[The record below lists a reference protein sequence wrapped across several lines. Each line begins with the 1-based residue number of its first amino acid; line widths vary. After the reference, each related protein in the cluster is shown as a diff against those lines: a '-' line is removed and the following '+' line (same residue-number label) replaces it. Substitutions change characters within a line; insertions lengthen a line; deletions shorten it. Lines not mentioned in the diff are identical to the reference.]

1 MNALKNFLDKTNQ
14 LLTAGKLLKV
24 SLSHYKGN
32 IEDLKQCI
40 VKPILIKQKLKLS
53 FTYRYKTKDLFK
65 NYDLGE
71 GVEKIGQ
78 YINAGFQAATLFSA
92 SNQLNLTLH
101 PKGHYILRDEKQ
113 QSQQKKV
120 NQISLLK
127 HDKQKQRDIPENTPF
142 LKALGLTNEK
152 GEVYKIAQDKFK
164 QINHYIKLLK
174 PAITELGSDNINVVA
189 DMGSGKGYLTFA
201 LYDYLSQ
208 LNSNVKVIGIEY
220 RKDLVEF
227 CNQIS
232 QSENFNG
239 LNFKQGTIINAELP
253 ESDLIIAL
261 HACDT
266 ATDDAIYKGIKNRS
280 QMIVVAPCCHKQI
293 RKEMEKNK
301 PSEDLKLIIKHG
313 IFLERQAEMLTDAI
327 RVLWL
332 EYFGYKTKALEFI
345 SDAHTPKNVMLIALY
360 KKEPSSKTKQEI
372 LEKLNNAKKFYGIT
386 LHHLEYLLTQNH
398 LI

>member
-1 MNALKNFLDKTNQ
+1 
-14 LLTAGKLLKV
+14 
-24 SLSHYKGN
+24 
-32 IEDLKQCI
+32 
-40 VKPILIKQKLKLS
+40 
-53 FTYRYKTKDLFK
+53 
-65 NYDLGE
+65 
-71 GVEKIGQ
+71 
-78 YINAGFQAATLFSA
+78 
-92 SNQLNLTLH
+92 
-101 PKGHYILRDEKQ
+101 
-113 QSQQKKV
+113 
-120 NQISLLK
+120 
-127 HDKQKQRDIPENTPF
+127 F

-280 QMIVVAPCCHKQI
+280 QMIVVAPC
-293 RKEMEKNK
+293 
-301 PSEDLKLIIKHG
+301 
-313 IFLERQAEMLTDAI
+313 
-327 RVLWL
+327 
-332 EYFGYKTKALEFI
+332 
-345 SDAHTPKNVMLIALY
+345 
-360 KKEPSSKTKQEI
+360 
-372 LEKLNNAKKFYGIT
+372 
-386 LHHLEYLLTQNH
+386 
-398 LI
+398 